1 MIKFNLEF
9 RKGILFVR
17 VENKINKKNYDI
29 NNDKLNKIIKNI
41 GIKYIVMNFD
51 TIKKTDY
58 FNIKFIINNYD
69 LIRKNNGKLF
79 LIGNIDNKIV
89 NMFSNMKMNIIESEL
104 EAFNKI

>member
-79 LIGNIDNKIV
+79 LIGNINNKIV